1 MNSISKPE
9 RATQNRL
16 VGHFRD
22 HLGYRYLGDWSR
34 REKNSNVEEEVLRAW
49 LTGRGHGDGLVSRAI
64 EGLKRRVALHG
75 QDLYD
80 VNRETYSLLRYG
92 VKIREKVGE
101 VTETVHLIDWANP
114 EANDFAIAE
123 EVRLD
128 GELTRRPDLVLF
140 VNGIAVGVIELKNSR
155 SSVNI
160 GIRQSL
166 SNQMPEFNAWFFT
179 TVQFIMA
186 GNDFEG
192 MKYGTTKTPDKF
204 FTEWKEDR
212 GGSDDGYRLDR
223 HIEQFCRKDRII
235 EMMRDFVL
243 FDGGIK
249 KLPRP
254 HQYFAIRSAQEFIG
268 RREGG
273 IIWHTQGSGKSIVMV
288 LLARWILENLPNA
301 RVAVITDRDEL
312 DKQIERVFRSVGEEM
327 VRAESGRDLMD
338 HLGKATPRLLCSLV
352 HKFGASNEKEY
363 EKWIRELEAS
373 PSKAVGDLFIFV
385 DECHRTQ
392 SGRLHRAMKAMLPN
406 AVFIG
411 FTGTPLLKE
420 DKGTSREV
428 FGRYIHTYKFDEGV
442 EDGIIL
448 DLRYENR
455 DIDQKLSSP
464 ERIDAWFEAKTKGLN
479 SWQQDELKKR
489 WGTLQRVLGS
499 KSRMERV
506 VNDILFD
513 FSIRPRLDEG
523 TGNAILVAASIFEA
537 CRYYTLFQE
546 TEMKGRCA
554 VVTSYNPNPSDV
566 SLEETGANTET
577 EKQIL
582 YNTYRDLLAD
592 VEAAPGKSKTET
604 YEDRVKKLFSE
615 EPGRMKLLIVVDK
628 LLTGY
633 DAPPCTFLY
642 IDKAMRDHGLFQ
654 AICRTN
660 RLDDESK
667 VAGFI
672 VDYKDLFHNVENAI
686 AVYTSELAEAPDGT
700 SSEVLMR
707 DRLKEG
713 REELDLLFE
722 KLEQLCE
729 PVEPPKDDLQYIRY
743 FCGNPDREGDLADR
757 EPLRVQLYRL
767 TASLVRAYANIADEL
782 GDAGYSTA
790 QIERLKR
797 KQKEYVD
804 LRAIVR
810 QASGEELDLKPFEA
824 DMRHLIDRYIEA
836 SEPRKISPFDDVGLI
851 DLIVKTGIN
860 DAIAERL
867 QGMSREAVAETI
879 ENNVRST
886 IIKSHLSD
894 PAFYAKMSE
903 LLEEIIRARR
913 EKAIEYEEYLRR
925 IAELARQAAAGTT
938 DDTPEAVRASP
949 GLRAIY
955 NALKSDAESVS
966 VVGEPGNGAVN
977 DPHLYLAETIHRR
990 ILEVRHDRWR
1000 GVLPRENRIKQ
1011 EIYEVMKNDAWVER
1025 LFAIIMAQNEY

>member
-1 MNSISKPE
+1 MNSISKAE
-9 RATQNRL
+9 RETQKRL
-16 VGHFRD
+16 IRHFQEN
-22 HLGYRYLGDWSR
+22 LGYRFLGDWSR
-34 REKNSNVEEEVLRAW
+34 RVNNSNVEKEILEAW
-49 LTGRGHGDGLVSRAI
+49 LEGRGYGKGQVSRAV
-64 EGLKRRVALHG
+64 EKVVRTALLHG

-80 VNRETYSLLRYG
+80 VNRETYGLIRYG
-92 VKIREKVGE
+92 VQIREKVGE
-101 VTETVHLIDWANP
+101 VTETIHLIDWANP

-128 GELTRRPDLVLF
+128 GELTRRPDLVLY
-140 VNGIAVGVIELKNSR
+140 VNGIAIGVIELKNSR

-166 SNQMPEFNAWFFT
+166 SNQSPEFNAWFFT

-192 MKYGTTKTPDKF
+192 MRYGTTKTPEKF
-204 FTEWKEDR
+204 FTEWREDS
-212 GGSDDGYRLDR
+212 GVSVDEYPLDR
-223 HIEQFCRKDRII
+223 HVRQFCRKDRIV

-243 FDGGIK
+243 FDGGVK

-254 HQYFAIRSAQEFIG
+254 HQYFAIRSAQEFTG

-288 LLARWILENLPNA
+288 LLARWILENLPNG

-312 DKQIERVFRSVGEEM
+312 DKQIERVFTSAGEAM

-338 HLGKATPRLLCSLV
+338 HLGRAKPRLLCSLV
-352 HKFGASNEKEY
+352 HKFGVSSEKDY

-411 FTGTPLLKE
+411 FTGTPLLKQ
-420 DKGTSREV
+420 DKATSREV

-448 DLRYENR
+448 DLRYEKR
-455 DIDQKLSSP
+455 DIDQKLGSP

-479 SWQQDELKKR
+479 KWQQDELKKR

-513 FSIRPRLDEG
+513 FSIRPRLNEG
-523 TGNAILVAASIFEA
+523 TGNAILVASSIFEA
-537 CRYYTLFQE
+537 CRYYNLFQE
-546 TEMKGRCA
+546 TEMKGCCA
-554 VVTSYNPNPSDV
+554 VVTSYSPNPSDV

-582 YNTYRDLLAD
+582 YKTYRDLLAD

-642 IDKAMRDHGLFQ
+642 IDKSMRDHGLFQ

-707 DRLKEG
+707 DRLNEG
-713 REELDLLFE
+713 KEELDGILE

-729 PVEPPKDDLQYIRY
+729 PVEPPKEDLQYIRY
-743 FCGNPDREGDLADR
+743 FCGNADNENDLAER

-782 GDAGYSTA
+782 GDAGFTSA
-790 QIERLKR
+790 QIERLKK

-810 QASGEELDLKPFEA
+810 KASGEELDLKPFEA

-903 LLEEIIRARR
+903 LLEEIVRARR
-913 EKAIEYEEYLRR
+913 EKAIEYEEYLNR

-938 DDTPEAVRASP
+938 DDTPEAVRESA

-955 NALKSDAESVS
+955 NALKSDDRVP
-966 VVGEPGNGAVN
+966 PGYVQEEGVTA
-977 DPHLYLAETIHRR
+977 DPVLLLAEDIHRN
-990 ILEVRHDRWR
+990 ILRVRHDRWR
-1000 GVLPRENRIKQ
+1000 GVKTRENVIKK
-1011 EIYEVMKNDAWVER
+1011 EIYEVMKDDEWVEK
-1025 LFAIIMAQNEY
+1025 LFTIIRAQKEY

>member
-9 RATQNRL
+9 RATQRRL
-16 VGHFRD
+16 IKHFQD
-22 HLGYRYLGDWSR
+22 DLGYRYLGDWSR
-34 REKNSNVEEEVLRAW
+34 REVNSNVEEKIARAW
-49 LTGRGHGDGLVSRAI
+49 LEARGYGSGQITRAI
-64 EGLKRRVALHG
+64 ERLTRTATLHG

-92 VKIREKVGE
+92 VQIKEMVGD

-128 GELTRRPDLVLF
+128 GELTRRPDLILY
-140 VNGIAVGVIELKNSR
+140 VNGIAIGVIELKNSR
-155 SSVNI
+155 TSVGN

-166 SNQMPEFNAWFFT
+166 SNQSTEFNAWFFT

-192 MKYGTTKTPDKF
+192 MRYGTTKTPDKF

-212 GGSDDGYRLDR
+212 QDSDDGYPLDR
-223 HIEQFCRKDRII
+223 QVGQFCRKDRII

-249 KLPRP
+249 KLPRT
-254 HQYFAIRSAQEFIG
+254 HQYFAIKAAQESIG

-288 LLARWILENLPNA
+288 LLARWILENLPNG

-312 DKQIERVFRSVGEEM
+312 DKQIERVFTSAGETM
-327 VRAESGRDLMD
+327 VRAESGRDLID
-338 HLGKATPRLLCSLV
+338 HLGRAKPRLLCSLV
-352 HKFGASNEKEY
+352 HKFGASSDKEY
-363 EKWIRELEAS
+363 EKWIRELEAT
-373 PSKAVGDLFIFV
+373 PSKTVGDLFVFV

-392 SGRLHRAMKAMLPN
+392 SGRLHRAMKAILPN
-406 AVFIG
+406 AIFIG
-411 FTGTPLLKE
+411 FTGTPLLKS
-420 DKGTSREV
+420 DKATSQEV
-428 FGRYIHTYKFDEGV
+428 FGQYIHTYKFDEGV

-455 DIDQKLSSP
+455 DIDQRLGSP

-479 SWQQDELKKR
+479 KWQQDELKKR

-499 KSRMERV
+499 KSRMEQV
-506 VNDILFD
+506 VKDILFD
-513 FSIRPRLDEG
+513 FGIRPRLSEG
-523 TGNAILVAASIFEA
+523 TGNAILVASSIFEA
-537 CRYYTLFQE
+537 CRYYNLFKE
-546 TEMKGRCA
+546 TELKGFCA
-554 VVTSYNPNPSDV
+554 VVTSYNPNPSDIT
-566 SLEETGANTET
+566 LEETGTNTET

-582 YNTYRDLLAD
+582 YNTYRDLLAE

-642 IDKAMRDHGLFQ
+642 IDKSMRDHGLFQ

-667 VAGFI
+667 KAGFI

-700 SSEVLMR
+700 SSEILMR

-713 REELDLLFE
+713 RDELDLTLE
-722 KLEQLCE
+722 KLEELCE
-729 PVEPPKDDLQYIRY
+729 PVEPPKEDLQYIRY
-743 FCGNPDREGDLADR
+743 FCGTSSNENDLAER

-782 GDAGYSTA
+782 GAAGFSDA
-790 QIERLKR
+790 QIEQLKR
-797 KQKEYVD
+797 KQKKFVD

-867 QGMSREAVAETI
+867 QGRSKEAIAETI

-903 LLEEIIRARR
+903 LLEEIVRARR
-913 EKAIEYEEYLRR
+913 AKAIEYEEYLKR

-938 DDTPEAVRASP
+938 DDAPEAVRRSP
-949 GLRAIY
+949 GLRALY
-955 NALKSDAESVS
+955 NTM
-966 VVGEPGNGAVN
+966 NGTVKEEEA
-977 DPHLYLAETIHRR
+977 LYLANRLHEK
-990 ILEVRHDRWR
+990 ILTDRHDRWR
-1000 GVLPRENRIKQ
+1000 GNQARENNIRRV
-1011 EIYEVMKNDAWVER
+1011 IYDIMKDDEWVAT
-1025 LFAIIMAQNEY
+1025 LFPIIEAQREY